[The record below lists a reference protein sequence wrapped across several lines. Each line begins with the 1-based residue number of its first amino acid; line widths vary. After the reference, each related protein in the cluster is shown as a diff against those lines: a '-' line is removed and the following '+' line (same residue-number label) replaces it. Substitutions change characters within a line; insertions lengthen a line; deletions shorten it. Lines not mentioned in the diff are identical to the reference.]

1 MHIGKS
7 VDKYKCQP
15 LFVDKWEETEVED
28 CENGRIRVED
38 SCDGEDLMEN
48 KNDEKYLGDVISKDG
63 RNIKNIQSRVNKGTG
78 IVRKILTMLDN
89 IQFGK
94 YHFEAGVILRNS
106 LLVSS
111 MLFNSEAWYN
121 VTKAELELIETVDL
135 MLLRGILKA
144 PKSTPKEM
152 LYLELGL
159 LPFREIIRKRRLTFL
174 HYILHESKNSMIS
187 RVFESQ
193 RRNRTA
199 KDWVT
204 TVLSDIKE
212 INLDIK
218 FEDIRKMKKG
228 TFVNVIKRKVE
239 YKSLKYLENIK
250 ETHSKVKSLKHPV
263 LKMQP
268 YLMPNDEK
276 MKREECQV
284 IFQMRSQVTDT
295 KINQKNRYDSYECE
309 ACGQTDESQEHV
321 TNCNVILEMHNEWK
335 PSEIPKYEKIM
346 NGNLKE
352 QVMICKIFSKNV
364 KIIERLRR
372 KEK

>member
-1 MHIGKS
+1 
-7 VDKYKCQP
+7 
-15 LFVDKWEETEVED
+15 
-28 CENGRIRVED
+28 
-38 SCDGEDLMEN
+38 
-48 KNDEKYLGDVISKDG
+48 
-63 RNIKNIQSRVNKGTG
+63 
-78 IVRKILTMLDN
+78 
-89 IQFGK
+89 
-94 YHFEAGVILRNS
+94 
-106 LLVSS
+106 
-111 MLFNSEAWYN
+111 
-121 VTKAELELIETVDL
+121 
-135 MLLRGILKA
+135 
-144 PKSTPKEM
+144 
-152 LYLELGL
+152 
-159 LPFREIIRKRRLTFL
+159 
-174 HYILHESKNSMIS
+174 
-187 RVFESQ
+187 
-193 RRNRTA
+193 
-199 KDWVT
+199 
-204 TVLSDIKE
+204 
-212 INLDIK
+212 
-218 FEDIRKMKKG
+218 MKKG

-352 QVMICKIFSKNV
+352 HVMICKVFRNNL
-364 KIIERLRR
+364 KIIKRLKR
-372 KEK
+372 KGTFKDTTPTWDQVTE